1 MFEQQII
8 AGRYRVIAK
17 LATGGMGTTFRA
29 WDKFSSKP
37 VVIKVPNE
45 SCIADPTLIARFDR
59 EIDLLFSFA
68 HPQIVP
74 ILDKGHHEKVPYVV
88 MRFLPGGS
96 LADRLGLTRPGD
108 SKTHSPS
115 MLHFWLPFIANALDF
130 LHSKNV
136 VHRDVKPSNIF
147 FDGFWNPYLGDF
159 GLAKDNGISA
169 TTGGEINLTATDTG
183 LGTLAYTSPE
193 QLMQSKSVDG
203 RADQYSLA
211 VAVFE
216 FLSGNKPFQGK
227 EAHIVI
233 EIIQGP
239 YSSLESL
246 VPNLPKTLYSALTR
260 AMDRSRDRRYR
271 TCKHFVTNL
280 LEDIPKRL
288 PEEDVARL
296 LCPACKKII
305 KLRLSAA
312 GTTALCP
319 KCKVPMTAASDLSA
333 FWLVSEDP
341 TQYVAD
347 ELAYLPEAIQITQD
361 DEELEEILPIKGNT
375 EAFPFVQLNDAGED
389 LDDLSWLT
397 QHNNEKSTTNVG
409 DSKHANDAFGLDTH
423 HQRSSLS
430 NRNRTVYLREQRS
443 RNRAPMILTLAVIF
457 FALSCAILVSL
468 VAQKLTKPDL
478 GIIISD
484 FFEFSNGKIEIKK
497 NGMVNF
503 IFPENSEPNP
513 DTILWI
519 TAQDSSGDLEICI
532 QEHGKGLRREP
543 VPSDFSPVRV
553 GSLNGRSTLIY
564 WAGSGNVTWYYELI
578 KDGEKTLKIE
588 GGYPN
593 IDNTDIVLRL
603 QPSGN

>member
-45 SCIADPTLIARFDR
+45 SCIADSTLIARFDR
-59 EIDLLFSFA
+59 EIELLFSFA

-74 ILDKGHHEKVPYVV
+74 ILDKGHHKKIPYVV

-96 LADRLGLTRPGD
+96 LGDRLGLTGPGG
-108 SKTHSPS
+108 SRTHSPS
-115 MLHFWLPFIANALDF
+115 MLHFWLPLIANALDF

-147 FDGFWNPYLGDF
+147 FDGFWNPFLGDF
-159 GLAKDNGISA
+159 GLAKNNGTNA
-169 TTGGEINLTATDTG
+169 TTDGEIDLTATDTG

-216 FLSGNKPFQGK
+216 FLSGKKPFQGK
-227 EAHIVI
+227 EAHVVI
-233 EIIQGP
+233 EIIQGN

-246 VPNLPKTLYSALTR
+246 VPNLPKTIYTALTR
-260 AMDRSRDRRYR
+260 AMDRSRERRYR

-280 LEDIPKRL
+280 LEDVPKRL

-319 KCKVPMTAASDLSA
+319 KCKVPMTAAADLSA

-341 TQYVAD
+341 TQYVAE

-361 DEELEEILPIKGNT
+361 DEELEEALPIKGNT
-375 EAFPFVQLNDAGED
+375 EALPFVQLNDEGED

-397 QHNNEKSTTNVG
+397 QHKNEKSTANVG
-409 DSKHANDAFGLDTH
+409 DSVHANDDFELDTRH
-423 HQRSSLS
+423 KPNSLS
-430 NRNRTVYLREQRS
+430 NRNRTVYLRKRRR
-443 RNRAPMILTLAVIF
+443 RNSAPIILSFAIIF
-457 FALSCAILVSL
+457 FAISCAILVSI
-468 VAQKLTKPDL
+468 VAPKFRKPDL
-478 GIIISD
+478 GITISD
-484 FFEFSNGKIEIKK
+484 FFKKSYGEIEFDKESGN
-497 NGMVNF
+497 VTF
-503 IFPENSEPNP
+503 IFPENSDPDS

-519 TAQDSSGDLEICI
+519 TAQDPHGAVEFELRDNGELI
-532 QEHGKGLRREP
+532 QNDP
-543 VPSDFSPVRV
+543 VLDDFSYPVD
-553 GSLNGRSTLIY
+553 GNLNGRSTSIS
-564 WAGSGNVTWYYELI
+564 WSGPGNVKWIYRLE
-578 KDGEKTLKIE
+578 KDGEKTLEIE
-588 GGYPN
+588 GGHNVDDTGY
-593 IDNTDIVLRL
+593 VLRL